1 MLQPHMAGATAR
13 CCLNASALFHPGV
26 WVLAITGGWLRQH
39 LVVNRLSDVNAEPK
53 GM

>member
-1 MLQPHMAGATAR
+1 MLRPHKAGERAR

-39 LVVNRLSDVNAEPK
+39 LVVNRLSDVNAELK
-53 GM
+53 SM